1 MPLRNLPIR
10 RKLMVILVIV
20 SGSVLLFSCA
30 AFLTYDVLTFRN
42 ATERHLST
50 LGKII
55 PANST
60 AALAFANPD
69 DAREM
74 LTALQAEPHIKAAG
88 LYGPTG
94 ELFASYPADEFAD
107 PLPVT
112 PGPDGYRFEPTRFTL
127 VEPVVQSGHR
137 LGSLYLQADLD
148 AIYARLRLYGGIV
161 LFVIAGSGVMIFL
174 LSRAMQRQIS
184 GPIIALAETAQAVAG
199 RHDFSVRAPQTSG
212 HDELGLLTN
221 AFNQMLAQIHELNQG
236 LEQRV
241 AERTARLE
249 LVNAE
254 LESFSYSV
262 SHDLRAPLRHIDG
275 FASLLTKRADTLDEK
290 SRRYI
295 TVISEAA
302 RKMGRLID
310 DLLTFSRMGRAQL
323 ATAVIDSNA
332 LVAAVIHENGFDK
345 IEGLT
350 WAVAP
355 LSPVEADAAM
365 IRQVWFNLLDNAV
378 KYSRRTAAPRIE
390 IGAQTEAETGEI
402 VFHVRDNGAGFDM
415 KYAGK
420 LFGVFQRLHS
430 EAEFEGT
437 GIGLASVRRIV
448 ARHGGRTWAEGAVG
462 AGATFYFSLPIVAR
476 PVLTTV

>member
-1 MPLRNLPIR
+1 
-10 RKLMVILVIV
+10 
-20 SGSVLLFSCA
+20 
-30 AFLTYDVLTFRN
+30 
-42 ATERHLST
+42 
-50 LGKII
+50 
-55 PANST
+55 
-60 AALAFANPD
+60 
-69 DAREM
+69 
-74 LTALQAEPHIKAAG
+74 
-88 LYGPTG
+88 
-94 ELFASYPADEFAD
+94 
-107 PLPVT
+107 
-112 PGPDGYRFEPTRFTL
+112 
-127 VEPVVQSGHR
+127 
-137 LGSLYLQADLD
+137 
-148 AIYARLRLYGGIV
+148 
-161 LFVIAGSGVMIFL
+161 
-174 LSRAMQRQIS
+174 
-184 GPIIALAETAQAVAG
+184 
-199 RHDFSVRAPQTSG
+199 
-212 HDELGLLTN
+212 
-221 AFNQMLAQIHELNQG
+221 
-236 LEQRV
+236 
-241 AERTARLE
+241 
-249 LVNAE
+249 
-254 LESFSYSV
+254 
-262 SHDLRAPLRHIDG
+262 
-275 FASLLTKRADTLDEK
+275 
-290 SRRYI
+290 
-295 TVISEAA
+295 
-302 RKMGRLID
+302 MGRLID